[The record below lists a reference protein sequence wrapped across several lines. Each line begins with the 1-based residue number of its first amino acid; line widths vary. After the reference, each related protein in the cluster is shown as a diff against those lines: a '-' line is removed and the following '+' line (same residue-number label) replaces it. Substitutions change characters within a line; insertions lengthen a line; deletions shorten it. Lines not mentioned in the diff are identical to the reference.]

1 VKTKSDIR
9 ILADA
14 IGVDIRTIHNW
25 RKRADYPKN
34 ASAEDVRKWAE
45 GLGLGR
51 GSKHASY
58 AELREQKLKEE
69 IALLRL
75 KKRKEE
81 GKAIAS
87 EDVFAYLG
95 RLAAKWDQLLTQK
108 LDVEIPVR
116 LQGKDIVAARAE
128 AQLVHDEIRAICNAG
143 ITSAGKDLVA

>member
-1 VKTKSDIR
+1 MKAKPELHA
-9 ILADA
+9 LAEA
-14 IGVDIRTIHNW
+14 CNVDVRTVRNW
-25 RKRADYPKN
+25 QKRPDYPKN
-34 ASAEDVRKWAE
+34 ALAGDVRKWAD

-51 GSKHASY
+51 GAKHASY
-58 AELREQKLKEE
+58 SELREEKLREE

-128 AQLVHDEIRAICNAG
+128 AQLVHDEIREICNAG
-143 ITSAGKDLVA
+143 ITSAGTDLAS